1 MSQITLL
8 DMYASPWCER
18 VRWTFKFKGVP
29 FGKQTYQPGP
39 VDEEKVKKLTG
50 QAQVPVL
57 LVNGKAIPDSSD
69 ILAWLETYESEPSL
83 VPKSEKDRAQ
93 VTMWEELMDGV
104 LGPQA
109 RMLIIGHLLRA
120 TDPELQKAGQYF
132 AQKCQYST
140 YAEEHAKVKVERVL
154 NILKYALDG
163 RQYLVGERFTLAD
176 VTAASMLLLV
186 NPPPDELFL
195 FPAAMRPMYTV
206 PITQD
211 VTYGPVFDWRDKVY
225 RKHRGEAVRP

>member
-1 MSQITLL
+1 MSTITLL

-18 VRWTFKFKGVP
+18 VRWSFKFKGLP
-29 FGKQTYQPGP
+29 FEKQTYQPGP

-57 LVNGKAIPDSSD
+57 LVDGKAIPDSGE
-69 ILAWLETYESEPSL
+69 ILAWLESYKSEPSL
-83 VPKSEKDRAQ
+83 IPKSEKERAQ
-93 VTMWEELMDGV
+93 VMMWEELMDGV

-120 TDPELQKAGQYF
+120 TDPGLLEAGQYF
-132 AQKCQYST
+132 AQKCQYSS
-140 YAEEHAKVKVERVL
+140 YAEDHAKVKVERVL
-154 NILKYALDG
+154 NILKHALDG
-163 RQYLVGERFTLAD
+163 HQYLVGDRFTLAD

-206 PITQD
+206 PITQNAA
-211 VTYGPVFDWRDKVY
+211 YAPVFAWRDQIY
-225 RKHRGEAVRP
+225 RNHRGEAVRP

>member
-1 MSQITLL
+1 MTQIRLL

-29 FGKQTYQPGP
+29 LEKQTYQPGP
-39 VDEEKVKKLTG
+39 ADEEKVKKLTG

-57 LVNGKAIPDSSD
+57 LVNGTAIPDSGN
-69 ILAWLETYESEPSL
+69 ILAWLESHKSEPSL
-83 VPKSEKDRAQ
+83 IPNSEKERAQ
-93 VTMWEELMDGV
+93 VMMWEELMDGV

-109 RMLIIGHLLRA
+109 RMLIIGHFLRA
-120 TDPELQKAGQYF
+120 NDSELQKAGQYF
-132 AQKCQYST
+132 AQKCQYSP
-140 YAEEHAKVKVERVL
+140 YAEEHAKVKVERLL

-163 RQYLVGERFTLAD
+163 RRYMVGDGFTLAD

-206 PITQD
+206 PITQHAAFA
-211 VTYGPVFDWRDKVY
+211 PVFAWRDEIY

>member
-1 MSQITLL
+1 MSKITLL

-29 FGKQTYQPGP
+29 LEKQTYQPGP
-39 VDEEKVKKLTG
+39 GDEEKVKKLTG

-57 LVNGKAIPDSSD
+57 LVDGKAIPDSGD
-69 ILAWLETYESEPSL
+69 ILAWLESYKSEPSL
-83 VPKSEKDRAQ
+83 VPESEKERAQ
-93 VTMWEELMDGV
+93 VIMWEELMDGV

-109 RMLIIGHLLRA
+109 RLLIIGHLLRA
-120 TDPELQKAGQYF
+120 TDPDLQKAGQYF
-132 AQKCQYST
+132 AQKCQYSP

-154 NILKYALDG
+154 NILKYSLEG
-163 RQYLVGERFTLAD
+163 RQYLVGDRFSLAD

-211 VTYGPVFDWRDKVY
+211 AAYAPVFDWRDKIY